1 MDNYLRGDRSRRLC
15 DRDSF
20 TLIELLIVVAIIG
33 VLAATVTLVINPT
46 QLIAEGR
53 DSTRM
58 QDVKNLN
65 NAIGDYLAG
74 GDSSLGV
81 NGTVY
86 ISIPDT
92 TSTCSDLGLPALPI
106 GWYYHCVST
115 STLRNT
121 DGTGWVPI
129 DFQSVTTGSPL
140 PSLPIDPVNA
150 TTSGEYYTYATNG
163 VSYELTANFE
173 SNNYQAN
180 YSSGGL
186 NPAVYSIGTN
196 VSLTPFAQ
204 GLIGYWKFNDGAQGI
219 GKTTVDSSGWGDSA
233 VLGDATS
240 TGTGPTYQSSG
251 CVEGGCY
258 SLDSSD
264 DYITLSNLPVNTSSG
279 GQTTVVFWMNW
290 NSVGNAMPF
299 GFYNYDLYLASGYFG
314 FNTACSDVYGI
325 PWTNL
330 PSGWVQVAAIF
341 TNDNVLENQLYI
353 NGVRQTL
360 TQEQGTPCSPSVGA
374 TAGIGTWPYNNSY
387 FFGNQVDDVMIYNH
401 ALSSG
406 EVQAI
411 YNSQNPS

>member
-150 TTSGEYYTYATNG
+150 TTSGE
-163 VSYELTANFE
+163 
-173 SNNYQAN
+173 
-180 YSSGGL
+180 
-186 NPAVYSIGTN
+186 
-196 VSLTPFAQ
+196 
-204 GLIGYWKFNDGAQGI
+204 
-219 GKTTVDSSGWGDSA
+219 
-233 VLGDATS
+233 
-240 TGTGPTYQSSG
+240 
-251 CVEGGCY
+251 
-258 SLDSSD
+258 
-264 DYITLSNLPVNTSSG
+264 
-279 GQTTVVFWMNW
+279 
-290 NSVGNAMPF
+290 
-299 GFYNYDLYLASGYFG
+299 
-314 FNTACSDVYGI
+314 
-325 PWTNL
+325 
-330 PSGWVQVAAIF
+330 
-341 TNDNVLENQLYI
+341 
-353 NGVRQTL
+353 
-360 TQEQGTPCSPSVGA
+360 
-374 TAGIGTWPYNNSY
+374 
-387 FFGNQVDDVMIYNH
+387 
-401 ALSSG
+401 
-406 EVQAI
+406 
-411 YNSQNPS
+411 